1 MAVEE
6 QGHGGS
12 LGVLA
17 TLGRLWWPSG
27 ERLTGTEAMCWWKG
41 QGLEWQGDQCPGELV
56 ALRVLWRAGGQGV

>member
-27 ERLTGTEAMCWWKG
+27 ERLTGTEAMCW
-41 QGLEWQGDQCPGELV
+41 
-56 ALRVLWRAGGQGV
+56 